1 MYICSNSLNLAC
13 QELQKVENFGP
24 QIGLRNDLWE
34 HVIKKMSR
42 VGGGGGE
49 GGGRG
54 VGGGWEGGGRG
65 VGGGCHQSPLHS
77 ACLCS

>member
-24 QIGLRNDLWE
+24 QIGLRNGLWE

-42 VGGGGGE
+42 VRGEGGGGE

-54 VGGGWEGGGRG
+54 VGGG
-65 VGGGCHQSPLHS
+65 GCHQSPLHS
-77 ACLCS
+77 ACS